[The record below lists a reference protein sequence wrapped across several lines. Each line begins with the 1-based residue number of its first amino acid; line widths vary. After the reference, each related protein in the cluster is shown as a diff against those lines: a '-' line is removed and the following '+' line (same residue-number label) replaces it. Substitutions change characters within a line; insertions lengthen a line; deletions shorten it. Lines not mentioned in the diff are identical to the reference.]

1 MIAHKTSLIQLYME
15 KYAVYP
21 VFWFGLW
28 RASVSGMFAK
38 KILLLSASLSLFAGV
53 CHASSMPFG
62 IASAYNL
69 VALGTVDA
77 NGNTLIAG
85 NISTNADITG
95 RVAAANKITAGT
107 TIGSSLNSDPYGSA
121 ALFDFVSANGLNSG
135 EQFNLNSHGNAYAPG
150 SNGNFNFNGGGHRV
164 SAGSSGIDF
173 DALRT
178 SLDAETLT
186 LAALTST
193 GSVLGTNQ
201 PGVNPSFF
209 VLKGTDPSL
218 NIFNITAAQF
228 ADTNHPIDIQA
239 PAGSTI
245 IVNVGGTNV
254 TLGTGLYY
262 NQNQTSGDSSAD
274 ANILFNF
281 ATAQTV
287 TIDGQFN
294 ASILAPFAVLSGNSQ
309 MAGNFIAAQI
319 GHTGEVHNVEFTGT
333 LPDGPNAVT
342 PEPASLM
349 LMGTGMLGLAAAL
362 RRRLS

>member
-1 MIAHKTSLIQLYME
+1 
-15 KYAVYP
+15 
-21 VFWFGLW
+21 
-28 RASVSGMFAK
+28 MFIK
-38 KILLLSASLSLFAGV
+38 KVLLLTASLSFAGV
-53 CHASSMPFG
+53 CQAATMPFG

-121 ALFDFVSANGLNSG
+121 AVYDLISANGLNSG

-164 SAGSSGIDF
+164 TSGSLGIDF
-173 DALRT
+173 GALRT
-178 SLDAETLT
+178 SLDSQTIA

-193 GSVLGTNQ
+193 GSILGTNQ

-209 VLKGTDPSL
+209 VLKGTDPTL
-218 NIFNITAAQF
+218 NIFNITAAEF

-245 IVNVGGTNV
+245 IVNVAGTNV

-274 ANILFNF
+274 ADILFNF
-281 ATAQTV
+281 ASAQTV
-287 TIDGQFN
+287 TIDGQFS

-319 GHTGEVHNVEFTGT
+319 GQTGEVHNVEFTGT
-333 LPDGPNAVT
+333 LPNDPSTVT

-349 LMGTGMLGLAAAL
+349 LLGTGMLGLAAAL

>member
-1 MIAHKTSLIQLYME
+1 MRSAY
-15 KYAVYP
+15 YV
-21 VFWFGLW
+21 
-28 RASVSGMFAK
+28 GMFLK
-38 KILLLSASLSLFAGV
+38 KFLLLSASLSLFAGV
-53 CHASSMPFG
+53 CHAETMPFG

-85 NISTNADITG
+85 NISTNADVTG

-107 TIGSSLNSDPYGSA
+107 TIGSSLNADPFGSA
-121 ALFDFVSANGLNSG
+121 ATFDFVSANGLNSG
-135 EQFNLNSHGNAYAPG
+135 EQFNINSHGNAYAPG
-150 SNGNFNFNGGGHRV
+150 TNGNFNFNGGGDRV
-164 SAGSSGIDF
+164 TTGSSGIDF
-173 DALRT
+173 NSLRT
-178 SLDAETLT
+178 SLDAETVS

-209 VLKGTDPSL
+209 VLKGTDPTL
-218 NIFNITAAQF
+218 NIFNITAAEF

-245 IVNVGGTNV
+245 IVNVAGTNV

-262 NQNQTSGDSSAD
+262 NQNQTSGDSAAD
-274 ANILFNF
+274 ADILFNF

-287 TIDGQFN
+287 TIDGQFS
-294 ASILAPFAVLSGNSQ
+294 ASILAPFAILSGNSQ

-319 GHTGEVHNVEFTGT
+319 GQTGEVHNIEFTGT
-333 LPDGPNAVT
+333 LPDGPSAVT

-349 LMGTGMLGLAAAL
+349 LMGTGMLGIAAAL

>member
-1 MIAHKTSLIQLYME
+1 MNIQ
-15 KYAVYP
+15 KV
-21 VFWFGLW
+21 
-28 RASVSGMFAK
+28 
-38 KILLLSASLSLFAGV
+38 LLLSASLSLFAGV
-53 CHASSMPFG
+53 CQAATMPFG
-62 IASAYNL
+62 VASAYNL

-85 NISTNADITG
+85 NINTNADVTG

-107 TIGSSLNSDPYGSA
+107 TIGSSLNADPYGSA
-121 ALFDFVSANGLNSG
+121 ALYDFVSSNGLNSG

-164 SAGSSGIDF
+164 TSGSSGIDF
-173 DALRT
+173 NALRT
-178 SLDAETLT
+178 TLDNQTVA

-193 GSVLGTNQ
+193 GTVLGTNQ

-218 NIFNITAAQF
+218 NIFNITAAEF

-245 IVNVGGTNV
+245 IVNVDGTNV

-262 NQNQTSGDSSAD
+262 NQNQTSGDSAAD
-274 ANILFNF
+274 SNILFNF
-281 ATAQTV
+281 ADAQTV
-287 TIDGQFN
+287 TIDGQFD
-294 ASILAPFAVLSGNSQ
+294 ASILAPFAILSGNSQ
-309 MAGNFIAAQI
+309 MGGTFIAAQI
-319 GHTGEVHNVEFTGT
+319 GQTGEVHNIEFTGT
-333 LPDGPNAVT
+333 IPHAPTAVT

-349 LMGTGMLGLAAAL
+349 LLGTGMIGLAAAI

>member
-1 MIAHKTSLIQLYME
+1 
-15 KYAVYP
+15 
-21 VFWFGLW
+21 
-28 RASVSGMFAK
+28 MFLK
-38 KILLLSASLSLFAGV
+38 KFLLLSASLSLFAGI
-53 CHASSMPFG
+53 CHAESMPFG

-107 TIGSSLNSDPYGSA
+107 TIGSSLNADPFGSA
-121 ALFDFVSANGLNSG
+121 ATYDFVSANGLNSG

-150 SNGNFNFNGGGHRV
+150 SNGNFNFNGGGQRV
-164 SAGSSGIDF
+164 TTGSSGIDF
-173 DALRT
+173 NSLRT

-209 VLKGTDPSL
+209 VLKGTDPTL
-218 NIFNITAAQF
+218 NIFNITATEF

-245 IVNVGGTNV
+245 IVNVAGTNV
-254 TLGTGLYY
+254 SLGTGLYY
-262 NQNQTSGDSSAD
+262 NQNQTSGDSAAD

-287 TIDGQFN
+287 TIDGQFS

-319 GHTGEVHNVEFTGT
+319 GQTGEVHNVEFTGT
-333 LPDGPNAVT
+333 LPDGPSAVT

>member
-1 MIAHKTSLIQLYME
+1 
-15 KYAVYP
+15 
-21 VFWFGLW
+21 
-28 RASVSGMFAK
+28 MFIK
-38 KILLLSASLSLFAGV
+38 KVLLLTASLSFAGV
-53 CHASSMPFG
+53 CQAATMPFG

-69 VALGTVDA
+69 VALGTTDA

-85 NISTNADITG
+85 NINTNADITG
-95 RVAAANKITAGT
+95 RVAAANKITTGT

-121 ALFDFVSANGLNSG
+121 AVYDFVSANGLNPG

-150 SNGNFNFNGGGHRV
+150 GNGNFNFNGGGHRV
-164 SAGSSGIDF
+164 TSGSSGIDF
-173 DALRT
+173 GALRT
-178 SLDAETLT
+178 SLDSQTIA

-209 VLKGTDPSL
+209 VLKGTDPTL
-218 NIFNITAAQF
+218 NIFNITAAEF

-245 IVNVGGTNV
+245 IVNVAGTNV

-274 ANILFNF
+274 ADILFNF
-281 ATAQTV
+281 ASAQTV
-287 TIDGQFN
+287 TIDGQFS

-309 MAGNFIAAQI
+309 MDGNFIAAQI

-333 LPDGPNAVT
+333 LPSPSAVT

-349 LMGTGMLGLAAAL
+349 LLGTGMLGLAAAL